1 MKEMRYVE
9 ALREALRE
17 EMLNDEKVFLIGEG
31 IGGKQE
37 GVFKV
42 TAGLQE
48 EFGEERVIETPIS
61 ESAIAGAAVG
71 AAVFGMRP
79 VAEIMFGNLFA
90 LCADEIHNQ
99 AGKFHYLSGGQVKVP
114 AVFRIPTWMR
124 MVSGPHHCG
133 TLDAWMLNTP
143 GIKVVAPSTPAD
155 AKGLLKTSIRD
166 DDPVVFI
173 EHSSLYNVTGMVSEE
188 ETLTPIGKARVARR
202 GKDVTVITYGI
213 VVHDALKAAD
223 TLKKEGTEV
232 EVIDIRSLK
241 PLDMDLIL
249 ESVKKTGKVVLPYE
263 GPKTGGVG
271 AEIAALIT
279 ERAFDYLDGP
289 VVRVAGPDTP
299 QPANE
304 ILLTAISMESKNIV
318 DGVKRA
324 MG

>member
-1 MKEMRYVE
+1 MKEMKYVE

-71 AAVFGMRP
+71 AAVFGLRP

-143 GIKVVAPSTPAD
+143 
-155 AKGLLKTSIRD
+155 RD
-166 DDPVVFI
+166 Q
-173 EHSSLYNVTGMVSEE
+173 GC
-188 ETLTPIGKARVARR
+188 
-202 GKDVTVITYGI
+202 
-213 VVHDALKAAD
+213 
-223 TLKKEGTEV
+223 
-232 EVIDIRSLK
+232 
-241 PLDMDLIL
+241 
-249 ESVKKTGKVVLPYE
+249 
-263 GPKTGGVG
+263 
-271 AEIAALIT
+271 
-279 ERAFDYLDGP
+279 GP
-289 VVRVAGPDTP
+289 VNTCGRQGAVK
-299 QPANE
+299 NE
-304 ILLTAISMESKNIV
+304 YQ
-318 DGVKRA
+318 G
-324 MG
+324 